1 MNNRWLSIAA
11 VFGFLGVAMGAFG
24 THGLKSI
31 LTPDLLTI
39 FETGSRYCLI
49 HAVVLLAVSILHQI
63 QPSSLINRAGWLFS
77 FGILIFSGTLWTLAI
92 TNTRWLGAIT
102 PVGGLCLLLGWGLL
116 LWAGIKRKE
125 ASTQSE
131 KIE

>member
-1 MNNRWLSIAA
+1 MNNRWLSISAF
-11 VFGFLGVAMGAFG
+11 FGFLGVAMGAFG
-24 THGLKSI
+24 AHGLKNT
-31 LTPDLLTI
+31 LTPDLLVI

-63 QPSSLINRAGWLFS
+63 QPSSLTNKAGWFFS
-77 FGILIFSGTLWTLAI
+77 IGILIFSGTLWTLAI

-102 PVGGLCLLLGWGLL
+102 PVGGLCLLVGWSLL

-125 ASTQSE
+125 PTSQ
-131 KIE
+131 